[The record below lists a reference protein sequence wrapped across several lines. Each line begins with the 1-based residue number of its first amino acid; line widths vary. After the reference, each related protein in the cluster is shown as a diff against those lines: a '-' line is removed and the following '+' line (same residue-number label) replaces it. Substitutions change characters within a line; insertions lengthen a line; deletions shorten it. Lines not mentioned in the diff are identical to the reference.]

1 MEKKIFIS
9 HSSLDTEI
17 GEKFVDLLIEIG
29 IPKEIIFFSSRY
41 HTGVE
46 IGYDFHKE
54 IKEHLRTCEIVV
66 FLLTKNFYTSPA
78 CLNEMGAAWVLDK
91 NIYPILLG
99 DLEHS
104 DMKGFIDSHYIAF
117 KPKEGEEY
125 KLSSKL
131 NPYITTRNTQKP
143 LQDICADFISE
154 AKKISEYSNQY
165 IDLSYPTM
173 SDLEEMIVKKK
184 FTDGEI
190 LVLEYFRQNQNN
202 LLIDSSSSSFC
213 KYIEEYREI
222 EYTIAI
228 RLLKEDGYIYDEESR
243 DNSYCIKMEYF
254 RQLMSLGTVPA
265 AYIESVKSKY
275 KRATSTVAETVSLNS
290 NIVDKYIL
298 SENTRELEILLIAY
312 AYDKMVNSFGDRW
325 MASGTIA
332 SIEEW
337 ERNNNIDMKLSRNYS
352 TALNLL
358 INREVLEVA
367 SCTSYGNPREYKFRA
382 DFWRSLSTINKQ
394 SLKVMED
401 AKASN
406 YHMDALDDPLPF

>member
-46 IGYDFHKE
+46 IGHDFHKE
-54 IKEHLRTCEIVV
+54 IKEHLRTCEIVM
-66 FLLTKNFYTSPA
+66 FLLTKNFYNSPA

-91 NIYPILLG
+91 NIYPILIGNLN
-99 DLEHS
+99 HS

-125 KLSSKL
+125 KLASKL
-131 NPYITTRNTQKP
+131 TPYITKRNTQKP
-143 LQDICADFISE
+143 LQEICADFIAE
-154 AKKISEYSNQY
+154 ANKIFEYSKQY
-165 IDLSYPTM
+165 IELSSSTM
-173 SDLEEMIVKKK
+173 SALEEMIAKKK

-202 LLIDSSSSSFC
+202 LLIDSSDSLFC
-213 KYIEEYREI
+213 KYIEEYDQI
-222 EYTIAI
+222 EYTTAI
-228 RLLKEDGYIYDEESR
+228 RLLEEDGYIYYAEHY
-243 DNSYCIKMEYF
+243 DNTYYIKMEYF
-254 RQLMSLGTVPA
+254 RQLMSLGTIA
-265 AYIESVKSKY
+265 INYIDAIKSKY
-275 KRATSTVAETVSLNS
+275 KRVISSVVETFSLNS
-290 NIVDKYIL
+290 NIMDKYIL

-337 ERNNNIDMKLSRNYS
+337 ERSNNIDMKLSRNYS

-367 SCTSYGNPREYKFRA
+367 SCTSYGNPREYKFRE

-394 SLKVMED
+394 SLKVIDD

-406 YHMDALDDPLPF
+406 SHMDTLDDPLPF